1 MKLFFTKVSNKAVEL
16 ETNIDFS
23 WWSDITTKIDPL
35 QIFLTNYGDWLIN
48 FFTNFQFLFS

>member
-1 MKLFFTKVSNKAVEL
+1 MSNKAVEL